1 MKKYMLVLA
10 AVLISLSCTGQN
22 KKEREVQK
30 IEKEK
35 LEMNQP
41 KGSWTVEKEFD
52 EHGNL
57 IRYDSIYSWSSSN
70 DLSNLSAVDRDSLL
84 QKFKSR
90 FFTSFSD
97 FENQSFDNF
106 FSNDSLFSQRFFN
119 DDFFESSFGRDFMD
133 IDKIRQEMIEKQ
145 KEFLNKYQSEFMKP
159 EAENN

>member
-35 LEMNQP
+35 VEMAQP

-70 DLSNLSAVDRDSLL
+70 NYDNLSTLDRDSLL
-84 QKFKSR
+84 QKFESR
-90 FFTSFSD
+90 FFSNFSD
-97 FENQSFDNF
+97 FEGH
-106 FSNDSLFSQRFFN
+106 
-119 DDFFESSFGRDFMD
+119 EIGR
-133 IDKIRQEMIEKQ
+133 
-145 KEFLNKYQSEFMKP
+145 
-159 EAENN
+159 AHV